1 MMARLISRYNRI
13 FRKQFHPEQ
22 GEEASPLELWQ
33 ANFFSEIMYI
43 LVPLSI
49 VMFLPSVYMCLVDG
63 LYFLAVADSLTVM
76 AIQWVFFSRKL
87 SLQQRK
93 RILIISLYL
102 LGLILLYYLGW
113 VGPGLVYL
121 LAFSLFSTLVFSK
134 KAGYVTWLMNSVIFI
149 LLAFLQEVGVLEN
162 AFFFGLDPVRILI
175 IGMNYVLLNLA
186 LVAAISSMIDGLQ
199 DAINSERKIGIKLQ
213 EEMKL
218 HRMARE
224 KAEESD
230 RLKSAFL
237 ANMSHEIRTP
247 MNSILGFADLLK
259 RPGLSG
265 EKQEEFIRIIQKSGA
280 RMLNIINDIVDIS
293 KIEAGLVDLNMEET
307 DIDDLVQGVHELL
320 YLEAKKK
327 KLKFTVQRSSVE
339 SSLQV
344 VTDAE
349 KLFAILVN
357 LVKNAIKYTDQGSV
371 EFGYTS
377 AGEVTF
383 FVKDTGIGIPAD
395 RQGSVFERFVQAD
408 IEDFHAR
415 QGSGLGLSIAKAFV
429 EMLGGRIWL
438 ESVENEGSSFYF
450 SIPATGVLQ

>member
-1 MMARLISRYNRI
+1 MTYRYDQL
-13 FRKQFHPEQ
+13 FRKRFQPVK
-22 GEEASPLELWQ
+22 GKGASPLELWQ

-49 VMFLPSVYMCLVDG
+49 VMYLPSVYMCLFDG
-63 LYFLAVADSLTVM
+63 LYFLAVADTLTVLV
-76 AIQWVFFSRKL
+76 IQWVFFSRKL

-93 RILIISLYL
+93 RILIVSLYL

-121 LAFSLFSTLVFSK
+121 LGFSLFSTLIFSK
-134 KAGYVTWLMNSVIFI
+134 RAGYITWGLNGIVFVF
-149 LLAFLQEVGVLEN
+149 LALFLEIGLLEN
-162 AFFFGLDPVRILI
+162 AFFFGLDPVRVLTV
-175 IGMNYVLLNLA
+175 GMNYILLNLA
-186 LVAAISSMIDGLQ
+186 LVAAISSMVDGLQ
-199 DAINSERKIGIKLQ
+199 GAIHSEKKIGVQLH

-218 HRMARE
+218 HQSARI

-230 RLKSAFL
+230 RLKTAFL

-265 EKQEEFIRIIQKSGA
+265 ERQEEFIRIIEKSGA

-293 KIEAGLVDLNMEET
+293 KIEAGLVDVNMEET
-307 DIDDLVQGVHELL
+307 NIDDLVQGVHELL

-327 KLKFTVQRSSVE
+327 GLEFVVQQSSAE
-339 SSLQV
+339 APLLV
-344 VTDAE
+344 VTDSE

-357 LVKNAIKYTDQGSV
+357 LVKNAIKYTDQGSI
-371 EFGYTS
+371 EFWYTC
-377 AGEVTF
+377 GDELTF

-395 RQGSVFERFVQAD
+395 RQESVFERFVQAD
-408 IEDFHAR
+408 IEDRHAR
-415 QGSGLGLSIAKAFV
+415 QGAGLGLSISKAFV
-429 EMLGGRIWL
+429 EMLGGKIWL
-438 ESVENEGSSFYF
+438 ESMEGEGTLFCF
-450 SIPATGVLQ
+450 TIPLK

>member
-1 MMARLISRYNRI
+1 MDRVINRYNRL
-13 FRKQFHPEQ
+13 FRRQFLTEQ
-22 GEEASPLELWQ
+22 GKDATPLELWQ

-49 VMFLPSVYMCLVDG
+49 VMYLPSVYMCLVDG
-63 LYFLAVADSLTVM
+63 LFLLAVADTLTVLT
-76 AIQWVFFSRKL
+76 IQWVFFSKKL

-134 KAGYVTWLMNSVIFI
+134 RAGYITWGMNSLVFVILALFQEI
-149 LLAFLQEVGVLEN
+149 GLLDS

-199 DAINSERKIGIKLQ
+199 DAIHSEKQVALQLQ

-218 HRMARE
+218 HQAARL

-230 RLKSAFL
+230 RLKTAFL

-265 EKQEEFIRIIQKSGA
+265 EKQEEFIGIIQKSGS

-293 KIEAGLVDLNMEET
+293 KIEAGLVELNKEET
-307 DIDDLVQGVHELL
+307 DIDDLVQGVYDLL
-320 YLEAKKK
+320 HLEAKKK
-327 KLKFTVQRSSVE
+327 KLRFTLKKSSDGPRFMV
-339 SSLQV
+339 LI
-344 VTDAE
+344 DAE

-357 LVKNAIKYTDQGSV
+357 LVKNAIKYTDEGSV

-377 AGEVTF
+377 AGELTF
-383 FVKDTGIGIPAD
+383 YVKDTGIGIPAD
-395 RQGSVFERFVQAD
+395 RQEHIFERFVQAD

-415 QGSGLGLSIAKAFV
+415 QGAGLGLSIAKAYV
-429 EMLGGRIWL
+429 GMLGGRIWL
-438 ESVENEGSSFYF
+438 ESVVNEGSVFYF
-450 SIPATGVLQ
+450 SIPAAG